1 LNKILAKLIAKGVE
15 TEQQLE
21 AIFASFGIDL
31 DVVLENG
38 KVQMASYTKAASHEL
53 KEQ

>member
-1 LNKILAKLIAKGVE
+1 LNEILAKLIAKGVDA
-15 TEQQLE
+15 EQQLE

-31 DVVLENG
+31 DVVLKNG
-38 KVQMASYTKAASHEL
+38 KVQMASYTKAATYEL